1 MGAAEAWVKRVDSE
15 SEGGAMSS
23 KKYVYL
29 FAAGKAE
36 GQGAWRNLLGGKG
49 AGLAEMT
56 NLGIPVPP
64 GFTLTTEA
72 CVEYFHQGGRFPEGL
87 WEQVLEALVEVEK
100 VMEATFGDPQS
111 PLLVSVRSGA
121 RVSMP
126 GMMDTVLNIGLN
138 DETVQGLIR
147 KTNNPRFAYDSYR
160 RFVAMFSNVVLG
172 VPHEEFEGILAKTK
186 AELGVALDTELGT
199 EDLKA
204 LVGAFKELVRQASVV
219 PFPEDPMDQLRM
231 GIDAVFRSWNVARA
245 ITYRRLHNIP
255 ETWGT
260 AANVQAMV
268 FGNMGGNSG
277 TGVAF
282 TRDPST
288 GERRFFGEFLINAQ
302 GEDVVAGI
310 RTPEPIEQLSQE
322 MPEVYQ
328 QLVEIYQRL
337 ERHYKDMLD
346 LEFTVQEGKLFMLQT
361 RVGKRTAVAALRIA
375 VEMVEEGLIDEKTAV
390 LRVEPEQLEQL
401 LHPMVDPSGAVR
413 VIAKGLPASPG
424 AAVGAVVFTAD
435 EAIARG
441 QLGEK
446 LILVRPETS
455 PDDVGGMHAAQGILT
470 ARGGMTS
477 HAAVV
482 ARGMG
487 KCCVVG
493 CKEILVDE
501 ARGEF
506 RVGPLRVKHGDIIT
520 LNGNTGEVILG
531 EAKLVTPELSGNFAT
546 FMKRVDQHRRLG
558 VRANA
563 DTPLDARVA
572 RTFGAEGIGLCRTEH
587 MFFADERLPFM
598 QEMIVAQ
605 DRDARVHALDK
616 LFPFQKDDFV
626 AIFREMEGYAVTIR
640 TLDPPLHEFLPKTQ
654 EEAEELSQ
662 KIGVPAERIW
672 DKVQELHETNPMLG
686 HRGCRLGITYPEI
699 TEMQARAIIAAACE
713 IAKEGRK
720 VVPEIMIPL
729 IGDIRELEHQ
739 RKIVDGAAQEVMAQY
754 GVKVEYQVGTM
765 IELPRAALLADEIA
779 RQAEFF
785 SFGTNDL
792 TQTVLG
798 LSRDDAGKFLPFYIE
813 QGIMQYDPFVV
824 LDQPGVGQLVELG
837 VKKGRAARPS
847 LKVGI
852 CGEHGGEPQSV
863 GFFHRAGLDYVSC
876 SPYRVPIARLAAAH
890 VALGKSLSD
899 TV

>member
-1 MGAAEAWVKRVDSE
+1 
-15 SEGGAMSS
+15 
-23 KKYVYL
+23 
-29 FAAGKAE
+29 
-36 GQGAWRNLLGGKG
+36 
-49 AGLAEMT
+49 
-56 NLGIPVPP
+56 
-64 GFTLTTEA
+64 
-72 CVEYFHQGGRFPEGL
+72 
-87 WEQVLEALVEVEK
+87 
-100 VMEATFGDPQS
+100 
-111 PLLVSVRSGA
+111 
-121 RVSMP
+121 
-126 GMMDTVLNIGLN
+126 
-138 DETVQGLIR
+138 
-147 KTNNPRFAYDSYR
+147 
-160 RFVAMFSNVVLG
+160 
-172 VPHEEFEGILAKTK
+172 
-186 AELGVALDTELGT
+186 
-199 EDLKA
+199 
-204 LVGAFKELVRQASVV
+204 V
-219 PFPEDPMDQLRM
+219 PFPEHPMDQLRM

-245 ITYRRLHNIP
+245 ATYRKLHNIP

-282 TRDPST
+282 TRHPST

-310 RTPEPIEQLSQE
+310 RTPEPIDQLSQE
-322 MPEVYQ
+322 MPEVYT
-328 QLVEIYQRL
+328 QLVDIYQRL

-346 LEFTVQEGKLFMLQT
+346 LEFTVQDGKLFMLQT

-375 VEMVEEGLIDEKTAV
+375 VEMVGEGLIDEKTAV

-401 LHPMVDPSGAVR
+401 LHPMVDPSSRVK

-424 AAVGAVVFTAD
+424 AAVGTVVFTAE
-435 EAIARG
+435 EAVARG
-441 QLGEK
+441 QKGEK
-446 LILVRPETS
+446 VILVRPETS
-455 PDDVGGMHAAQGILT
+455 PDDVGGMYAAQGILT

-493 CKEILVDE
+493 CKEVLVDE
-501 ARGEF
+501 AHGEF
-506 RVGPLRVKHGDIIT
+506 RVGTLRVKHGERIT

-546 FMKRVDQHRRLG
+546 FIQWVDQHRRLG

-563 DTPLDARVA
+563 DTPTDARVA
-572 RTFGAEGIGLCRTEH
+572 RSFGAEGIGLCRTEH
-587 MFFADERLPFM
+587 MFFAEERLPFM
-598 QEMIVAQ
+598 QEMILAE
-605 DRDARVHALDK
+605 DRAARVRALDK
-616 LFPFQKDDFV
+616 LFPFQKSDFYG
-626 AIFREMEGYAVTIR
+626 IFKEMEGYAVTIR

-654 EEAEELSQ
+654 EEAEDLSK
-662 KIGVPAERIW
+662 KIGVSANRIW

-686 HRGCRLGITYPEI
+686 HRGCRLGISYPEI
-699 TEMQARAIIAAACE
+699 TEMQARAIMAAACE
-713 IAKEGRK
+713 IAKEGGK
-720 VVPEIMIPL
+720 AVPEIMIPL
-729 IGDIRELEHQ
+729 IADIRELEHQ
-739 RKIVDGAAQEVMAQY
+739 RKIVDRVAQEVMTQY

-765 IELPRAALLADEIA
+765 IELPRAVLLADEIA

-798 LSRDDAGKFLPFYIE
+798 LSRDDAGKFLPSYIE
-813 QGIMQYDPFVV
+813 QGILKADPFVV
-824 LDQPGVGQLVELG
+824 LDQPGVGQLVEIG

-847 LKVGI
+847 LKIGI

-890 VALGKSLSD
+890 VALGQSLSD

>member
-1 MGAAEAWVKRVDSE
+1 
-15 SEGGAMSS
+15 MSG

-29 FAAGKAE
+29 FAGGKAE

-64 GFTLTTEA
+64 GFTITTEA
-72 CVEYFHQGGRFPEGL
+72 CVEYFQQGGRFPDGL
-87 WEQVLEALVEVEK
+87 WDQVLESLAQVE
-100 VMEATFGDPQS
+100 EAMGAKFADAHN

-138 DETVQGLIR
+138 DDTVQGLIR

-172 VPHEEFEGILAKTK
+172 VPTKEFEGLLAKKK
-186 AELGVALDTELGT
+186 ADVGAQVDTDLRT
-199 EDLKA
+199 EDLKEV
-204 LVGAFKELVRQASVV
+204 VGIFKDFVRRASST
-219 PFPEDPMDQLRM
+219 PFPEEPIAQLRM
-231 GIDAVFRSWNVARA
+231 GIEAVFSSWNVARA
-245 ITYRRLHNIP
+245 VEYRRLYNIP

-260 AANVQAMV
+260 AANVQSMV
-268 FGNMGGNSG
+268 FGNMGANSG

-282 TRDPST
+282 TRHPST

-310 RTPEPIEQLSQE
+310 RTPEPIAQLSQE

-361 RVGKRTAVAALRIA
+361 RTGKRTAVAALRIA

-390 LRVEPEQLEQL
+390 LRVEPDQLEQL
-401 LHPMVDPSGAVR
+401 LHPMVDPNSKVQA
-413 VIAKGLPASPG
+413 IAKGLPASPG
-424 AAVGAVVFTAD
+424 AAVGKVVFTAE
-435 EAIARG
+435 EAVARG
-441 QLGEK
+441 LQGEK
-446 LILVRPETS
+446 VILVRPETS

-493 CKEILVDE
+493 CKDLLVDE
-501 ARGEF
+501 EHGEF
-506 RVGPLRVKHGDIIT
+506 RVGSLHVKYGDVIT

-531 EAKLVTPELSGNFAT
+531 EAKLVVPELSGNFGA
-546 FMKRVDQHRRLG
+546 FMAWVDQHRRLG

-563 DTPLDARVA
+563 DTPVDAKVA
-572 RTFGAEGIGLCRTEH
+572 RSFGAEGIGLCRTEH
-587 MFFADERLPFM
+587 MFFAEERLPFM
-598 QEMIVAQ
+598 QEMIVAD
-605 DRDARVHALDK
+605 DRQARVRALDK

-626 AIFREMEGYAVTIR
+626 GIFREMDGYAVTIR
-640 TLDPPLHEFLPKTQ
+640 TLDPPLHEFLPKTHD
-654 EEAEELSQ
+654 EAEELSH
-662 KIGVPAERIW
+662 KIGVPADRIW
-672 DKVQELHETNPMLG
+672 TKVQELHETNPMLG
-686 HRGCRLGITYPEI
+686 HRGCRLGISYPEI
-699 TEMQARAIIAAACE
+699 TEMQVRAILSAACE
-713 IAKEGRK
+713 LAKEGRR

-729 IGDIRELEHQ
+729 VGDIRELENQ
-739 RKIVDGAAQEVMAQY
+739 RRIVERVAQEVMAQY
-754 GVKVEYQVGTM
+754 GAKVEYQVGTM
-765 IELPRAALLADEIA
+765 IELPRASLLADEIA

-798 LSRDDAGKFLPFYIE
+798 LSRDDAGKFLPYYIQ
-813 QGIMQYDPFVV
+813 QGIMKYDPFVV
-824 LDQPGVGQLVELG
+824 LDQQGVGQLVEMG
-837 VKKGRAARPS
+837 VKKGRSARPS
-847 LKVGI
+847 LKIGI

-863 GFFHRAGLDYVSC
+863 AFFHRAGLDYVSC

-890 VALGKSLSD
+890 VALGKSLSES
-899 TV
+899 V

>member
-1 MGAAEAWVKRVDSE
+1 
-15 SEGGAMSS
+15 MST

-64 GFTLTTEA
+64 GFTISTEA
-72 CVEYFHQGGRFPEGL
+72 CVEYFNNGGHFPEGM
-87 WEQVLEALVEVEK
+87 WDQ
-100 VMEATFGDPQS
+100 VMESLARVEEAMGAKFGDAS
-111 PLLVSVRSGA
+111 NPLLVSVRSGA

-138 DETVQGLIR
+138 DDTVQGLLR
-147 KTNNPRFAYDSYR
+147 KTNNPRFAYDAYR

-172 VPHEEFEGILAKTK
+172 VPSKEFEGLLAQKK
-186 AELGVALDTELGT
+186 SEVGALVDTDLRA
-199 EDLKA
+199 EDLQA
-204 LVGAFKELVRQASVV
+204 LVGTFKDFVRKASST
-219 PFPEDPMDQLRM
+219 PFPEQPMDQLRM
-231 GIDAVFRSWNVARA
+231 GIEAVFSSWNVERA
-245 ITYRRLHNIP
+245 VKYRQLYNIP

-260 AANVQAMV
+260 AANVQSMV
-268 FGNMGGNSG
+268 FGNMGSNSG

-282 TRDPST
+282 TRNPST

-310 RTPEPIEQLSQE
+310 RTPEHIDQLEHE
-322 MPEVYQ
+322 MPQVYR
-328 QLVEIYQRL
+328 QLVDIYQRL

-346 LEFTVQEGKLFMLQT
+346 LEFTVQDGKLFMLQT
-361 RVGKRTAVAALRIA
+361 RVGKRTAMAALRIA
-375 VEMVEEGLIDEKTAV
+375 VEMVQEGLIDEKTAV
-390 LRVEPEQLEQL
+390 LRVDPEQLEQL
-401 LHPMVDPSGAVR
+401 LHPMVDPDSR
-413 VIAKGLPASPG
+413 VQAIAKGLPASPG
-424 AAVGAVVFTAD
+424 AAVGSVVFTAE
-435 EAIARG
+435 EAISRG
-441 QLGEK
+441 QQGEK
-446 LILVRPETS
+446 VILVRPETS
-455 PDDVGGMHAAQGILT
+455 PDDVGGMFAAQGILT

-501 ARGEF
+501 ERGEF
-506 RVGPLRVKHGDIIT
+506 RVGTVHVKHGDIIT

-531 EAKLVTPELSGNFAT
+531 AAKLVVPELSGSFAK
-546 FMKRVDQHRRLG
+546 FMQWVDQHRRLG

-563 DTPLDARVA
+563 DTPIDAQVA
-572 RTFGAEGIGLCRTEH
+572 RSFGAEGIGLCRTEH
-587 MFFADERLPFM
+587 MFFAEERLPFM
-598 QEMIVAQ
+598 QEMILAE
-605 DRDARVHALDK
+605 DRGARVRALDK
-616 LFPFQKDDFV
+616 LFPFQKADFYG
-626 AIFREMEGYAVTIR
+626 IFKEMEGYAVTIR
-640 TLDPPLHEFLPKTQ
+640 TLDPPLHEFLPKTR
-654 EEAEELSQ
+654 EEADELSH
-662 KIGVPAERIW
+662 KIGVPADRIW
-672 DKVQELHETNPMLG
+672 EKAQELHETNPMLG

-720 VVPEIMIPL
+720 VVPEVMIPL
-729 IGDIRELEHQ
+729 ITDIHELEHQ
-739 RKIVDGAAQEVMAQY
+739 RKIVDRAAQEMMAQY

-798 LSRDDAGKFLPFYIE
+798 LSRDDAGKFLPYYIE
-813 QGIMQYDPFVV
+813 QGIMKYDPFVV
-824 LDQPGVGQLVELG
+824 MDQQGVGALVETG
-837 VKKGRAARPS
+837 VKKGRATRPS
-847 LKVGI
+847 LKIGI

-890 VALGKSLSD
+890 VALGRSLSE

>member
-1 MGAAEAWVKRVDSE
+1 
-15 SEGGAMSS
+15 MSS

-64 GFTLTTEA
+64 GFTITTEA
-72 CVEYFHQGGRFPEGL
+72 CVEYFTRGGQFPDGL
-87 WEQVLEALVEVEK
+87 WDEVLAALANVETAMGAK
-100 VMEATFGDPQS
+100 FGDPQN

-138 DETVQGLIR
+138 DETVRGLIR

-172 VPHEEFEGILAKTK
+172 VPSREFEGLLAQKK
-186 AELGVALDTELGT
+186 AEVGAQVDTDLRT
-199 EDLKA
+199 EDLQA
-204 LVGAFKELVRQASVV
+204 VVQLFKEFVSKSSSV
-219 PFPEDPMDQLRM
+219 PFPERPLDQLRM
-231 GIDAVFRSWNVARA
+231 GIEAVFSSWNVARA
-245 ITYRRLHNIP
+245 VQYRRLYDIP

-268 FGNMGGNSG
+268 FGNMGNNSG

-310 RTPEPIEQLSQE
+310 RTPEPIDQLAQE

-328 QLVEIYQRL
+328 QLVDIYQRL

-346 LEFTVQEGKLFMLQT
+346 LEFTIQEGTLFMLQT
-361 RVGKRTAVAALRIA
+361 RIGKRTAVAALRIA
-375 VEMVEEGLIDEKTAV
+375 VEMVEEDLIDEKTAV
-390 LRVEPEQLEQL
+390 LRVEPDQLEQL
-401 LHPMVDPSGAVR
+401 LHPMVDPNSSVQ

-424 AAVGAVVFTAD
+424 AAVGAVVFTAE
-435 EAIARG
+435 EAMEHG
-441 QLGEK
+441 QHGEK
-446 LILVRPETS
+446 VILVRPETS

-482 ARGMG
+482 GRGMG

-493 CKEILVDE
+493 CKEILVNEED
-501 ARGEF
+501 GEF
-506 RVGPLRVKHGDIIT
+506 RVGTLHVKRGDIIT

-531 EAKLVTPELSGNFAT
+531 AAKLITPEVSGSFGI
-546 FMKRVDQHRRLG
+546 FMRWVDQHRRLG

-563 DTPLDARVA
+563 DTPLDANVA
-572 RTFGAEGIGLCRTEH
+572 RSFGAEGIGLCRTEH
-587 MFFADERLPFM
+587 MFFAEERLPFM
-598 QEMIVAQ
+598 QEMIVAE
-605 DRDARVHALDK
+605 DREARVRALDK
-616 LFPFQKDDFV
+616 LFPFQKADFYG
-626 AIFREMEGYAVTIR
+626 IFKEMEGYAVTIR
-640 TLDPPLHEFLPKTQ
+640 TLDPPLHEFLPKTR
-654 EEAEELSQ
+654 EEANELST
-662 KIGVPAERIW
+662 KIGVPANRIW

-686 HRGCRLGITYPEI
+686 HRGCRLGISYPEI
-699 TEMQARAIIAAACE
+699 TEMQARAIMAAACE
-713 IAKEGRK
+713 HAKEGRK

-729 IGDIRELEHQ
+729 VGDVRELEHQ
-739 RKIVDGAAQEVMAQY
+739 RKIVDRVAQEVMAQY
-754 GVKVEYQVGTM
+754 DVKVEYQVGTM
-765 IELPRAALLADEIA
+765 IELPRAVLLADEIA

-798 LSRDDAGKFLPFYIE
+798 LSRDDAGKFLPFYIQ
-813 QGIMQYDPFVV
+813 QGILKYDPFIV
-824 LDQPGVGQLVELG
+824 LDQPGVGQLVEMG
-837 VKKGRAARPS
+837 VKKGRGARPS

-863 GFFHRAGLDYVSC
+863 AFFHRAGLDYVSC
-876 SPYRVPIARLAAAH
+876 SPYRVPVARLAAAH

>member
-1 MGAAEAWVKRVDSE
+1 
-15 SEGGAMSS
+15 MSS

-64 GFTLTTEA
+64 GFTITTEA
-72 CVEYFHQGGRFPEGL
+72 CVEYFTRGGQFPDGL
-87 WEQVLEALVEVEK
+87 WDEVLAALANVETAMGAK
-100 VMEATFGDPQS
+100 FGDPQN

-138 DETVQGLIR
+138 DETVRGLIR

-172 VPHEEFEGILAKTK
+172 VPSREFEGLLAQKK
-186 AELGVALDTELGT
+186 AEVGAQVDTDLRT
-199 EDLKA
+199 EDLQA
-204 LVGAFKELVRQASVV
+204 VVQLFKEFVSKSSSV
-219 PFPEDPMDQLRM
+219 PFPERPLDQLRM
-231 GIDAVFRSWNVARA
+231 GIEAVFSSWNVARA
-245 ITYRRLHNIP
+245 VEYRRLYDIP

-268 FGNMGGNSG
+268 FGNMGNNSG

-310 RTPEPIEQLSQE
+310 RTPEPIDQLAQE

-328 QLVEIYQRL
+328 QLVDIYQRL

-346 LEFTVQEGKLFMLQT
+346 LEFTIQEGTLFMLQT
-361 RVGKRTAVAALRIA
+361 RIGKRTAVAALRIA
-375 VEMVEEGLIDEKTAV
+375 VEMVEEDLIDEKTAV
-390 LRVEPEQLEQL
+390 LRVEPDQLEQL
-401 LHPMVDPSGAVR
+401 LHPMVDPNSSVQ

-424 AAVGAVVFTAD
+424 AAVGAVVFTAE
-435 EAIARG
+435 EAMEHG
-441 QLGEK
+441 QHGEK
-446 LILVRPETS
+446 VILVRPETS

-482 ARGMG
+482 GRGMG

-493 CKEILVDE
+493 CKEILVNEED
-501 ARGEF
+501 GEF
-506 RVGPLRVKHGDIIT
+506 RVGTLHVKRGDIIT

-531 EAKLVTPELSGNFAT
+531 AAKLITPEVSGSFGI
-546 FMKRVDQHRRLG
+546 FMRWVDQHRRLG

-563 DTPLDARVA
+563 DTPLDANVA
-572 RTFGAEGIGLCRTEH
+572 RSFGAEGIGLCRTEH
-587 MFFADERLPFM
+587 MFFAEERLPFM
-598 QEMIVAQ
+598 QEMIVAE
-605 DRDARVHALDK
+605 DREARVRALDK
-616 LFPFQKDDFV
+616 LFPFQKADFYS
-626 AIFREMEGYAVTIR
+626 IFKEMEGYAVTIR
-640 TLDPPLHEFLPKTQ
+640 TLDPPLHEFLPKTR
-654 EEAEELSQ
+654 EEANELST
-662 KIGVPAERIW
+662 KIGVPANRIW

-686 HRGCRLGITYPEI
+686 HRGCRLGISYPEI
-699 TEMQARAIIAAACE
+699 TEMQARAIMAAACE
-713 IAKEGRK
+713 HAKEGRK

-729 IGDIRELEHQ
+729 VGDVRELEHQ
-739 RKIVDGAAQEVMAQY
+739 RKIVDRVAQEVMAQY
-754 GVKVEYQVGTM
+754 DVKVEYQVGTM
-765 IELPRAALLADEIA
+765 IELPRAVLLADEIA

-798 LSRDDAGKFLPFYIE
+798 LSRDDAGKFLPFYIQ
-813 QGIMQYDPFVV
+813 QGILKYDPFIV
-824 LDQPGVGQLVELG
+824 LDQPGVGQLVEMG
-837 VKKGRAARPS
+837 VKKGRGARPS

-863 GFFHRAGLDYVSC
+863 AFFHRAGLDYVSC
-876 SPYRVPIARLAAAH
+876 SPYRVPVARLAAAH

>member
-1 MGAAEAWVKRVDSE
+1 
-15 SEGGAMSS
+15 MSG
-23 KKYVYL
+23 KKYVYQ

-64 GFTLTTEA
+64 GFTITTEA
-72 CVEYFHQGGRFPEGL
+72 CVEYFTKGGHFPDGL
-87 WEQVLEALVEVEK
+87 WEEVLAALTHVEAAMGAK
-100 VMEATFGDPQS
+100 FGDAQN

-172 VPHEEFEGILAKTK
+172 VPSKEFEGLLAQKK
-186 AELGVALDTELGT
+186 SEVGAQVDTDLRT
-199 EDLKA
+199 EDLQAVVQIFKDFVRKA
-204 LVGAFKELVRQASVV
+204 SSV
-219 PFPEDPMDQLRM
+219 PFPEQPLDQLRM
-231 GIDAVFRSWNVARA
+231 GIEAVFSSWNVARA
-245 ITYRRLHNIP
+245 VEYRRLYNIP

-268 FGNMGGNSG
+268 FGNMGSNSG

-310 RTPEPIEQLSQE
+310 RTPEPIDQLANE
-322 MPEVYQ
+322 MPAVYQ
-328 QLVEIYQRL
+328 QLTEIYQRL

-375 VEMVEEGLIDEKTAV
+375 VDMVEEGLIDEKTAV

-401 LHPMVDPSGAVR
+401 LHPMVDPHSKVQ

-424 AAVGAVVFTAD
+424 AAVGAVVFTAE
-435 EAIARG
+435 EAMEHG
-441 QLGEK
+441 QRGEK
-446 LILVRPETS
+446 VILVRPETS

-493 CKEILVDE
+493 CKEVLVNE
-501 ARGEF
+501 ERGEF
-506 RVGPLRVKHGDIIT
+506 RIGAVHVKRGDILT

-531 EAKLVTPELSGNFAT
+531 AATLITPELSGNFSA
-546 FMKRVDQHRRLG
+546 FMKWVDQYRRLG

-563 DTPLDARVA
+563 DTPVDANVA
-572 RTFGAEGIGLCRTEH
+572 RAFGAEGIGLCRTEH
-587 MFFADERLPFM
+587 MFFAEERLPFM
-598 QEMIVAQ
+598 QEMIVAD
-605 DRDARVHALDK
+605 DRPARVHALDK
-616 LFPFQKDDFV
+616 LFPFQKSDFYN
-626 AIFREMEGYAVTIR
+626 IFKEMEGYAVTIR
-640 TLDPPLHEFLPKTQ
+640 TLDPPLHEFLPKTH
-654 EEAEELSQ
+654 EETEELSK
-662 KIGVPAERIW
+662 KIGVPADRIW

-686 HRGCRLGITYPEI
+686 HRGCRLGISYPEI
-699 TEMQARAIIAAACE
+699 TEMQVRAIMAAACE
-713 IAKEGRK
+713 HAKEGRQ

-739 RKIVDGAAQEVMAQY
+739 RKIVDRVAQEVMTQY
-754 GVKVEYQVGTM
+754 DAKVEYQVGTM

-798 LSRDDAGKFLPFYIE
+798 LSRDDAGKFLPFYIQ
-813 QGIMQYDPFVV
+813 QGILKYDPFIV
-824 LDQPGVGQLVELG
+824 LDQPGVGQLVEMG

-863 GFFHRAGLDYVSC
+863 AFFHRAGLDYVSC

-890 VALGKSLSD
+890 VALGKSMSE

>member
-1 MGAAEAWVKRVDSE
+1 
-15 SEGGAMSS
+15 MSS

-64 GFTLTTEA
+64 GFTITTEA
-72 CVEYFHQGGRFPEGL
+72 CVEYFNKGGQFPERL
-87 WEQVLEALVEVEK
+87 WEQAIEALAAVEK
-100 VMEATFGDPQS
+100 AMGARFGDAQN

-126 GMMDTVLNIGLN
+126 GMMDTVLNIGLT

-172 VPHEEFEGILAKTK
+172 VPHEEFEGILSKKK
-186 AELGVALDTELGT
+186 AELGVELDTDLGAD
-199 EDLKA
+199 DLKG
-204 LVGAFKELVRQASVV
+204 LVATFKELVRHASAV
-219 PFPEDPMDQLRM
+219 PFPEHPMDQLRM
-231 GIDAVFRSWNVARA
+231 GIDAVFRSWHVARA
-245 ITYRRLHNIP
+245 VTYRRLHNIP

-260 AANVQAMV
+260 AASVQAMV
-268 FGNMGGNSG
+268 FGNMGSNSG

-310 RTPEPIEQLSQE
+310 RTPEPIEQLAQE
-322 MPEVYQ
+322 MPEVYT
-328 QLVEIYQRL
+328 QLVDIYQRL

-346 LEFTVQEGKLFMLQT
+346 LEFTIQEGKLFMLQT

-401 LHPMVDPSGAVR
+401 LHPMVDPSSKVK

-424 AAVGAVVFTAD
+424 AAVGAVVFTAE
-435 EAIARG
+435 EAVARG
-441 QLGEK
+441 QKGEK
-446 LILVRPETS
+446 VILVRPETS
-455 PDDVGGMHAAQGILT
+455 PDDVGGMYAAQGILT

-493 CKEILVDE
+493 SKAILVDE
-501 ARGEF
+501 EHGEF
-506 RVGPLRVKHGDIIT
+506 RVGTLHVRHGEIIT

-531 EAKLVTPELSGNFAT
+531 EAKLVTPELSGNFAA
-546 FMKRVDQHRRLG
+546 FIQWVDQHRRLG

-563 DTPLDARVA
+563 DTPTDARVA
-572 RTFGAEGIGLCRTEH
+572 RSFGAEGIGLCRTEH
-587 MFFADERLPFM
+587 MFFAEERLPFM
-598 QEMIVAQ
+598 QEMILAE
-605 DRDARVHALDK
+605 DREARVRALDK
-616 LFPFQKDDFV
+616 LFPFQKADFYD
-626 AIFREMEGYAVTIR
+626 IFKEMEGYAVTIR
-640 TLDPPLHEFLPKTQ
+640 TLDPPLHEFLPKTL
-654 EEAEELSQ
+654 EEAEELSK

-686 HRGCRLGITYPEI
+686 HRGCRLGISYPEI

-713 IAKEGRK
+713 IAKEGRN

-729 IGDIRELEHQ
+729 VGDIRELEHQ
-739 RKIVDGAAQEVMAQY
+739 RKIVDRAAQDAMAQY

-765 IELPRAALLADEIA
+765 IELPRAVLLADEIA

-798 LSRDDAGKFLPFYIE
+798 LSRDDAGKFLPYYIE
-813 QGIMQYDPFVV
+813 QGILKDDPFVV
-824 LDQPGVGQLVELG
+824 LDQPGVGQLVEIG

-847 LKVGI
+847 LKIGI

-890 VALGKSLSD
+890 IALGKSLSE

>member
-1 MGAAEAWVKRVDSE
+1 
-15 SEGGAMSS
+15 MSS

-64 GFTLTTEA
+64 GFTITTEA
-72 CVEYFHQGGRFPEGL
+72 CVEYFNKGGQFPEGL
-87 WEQVLEALVEVEK
+87 WEEILDALAKVEEAMGAK
-100 VMEATFGDPQS
+100 FGDPYN

-138 DETVQGLIR
+138 DDTVQGLIR
-147 KTNNPRFAYDSYR
+147 RTNNPRFAYDSYR

-172 VPHEEFEGILAKTK
+172 VPSKEFEGLLAQKK
-186 AELGVALDTELGT
+186 AEVGAQVDTDLRT
-199 EDLKA
+199 EDLQDVVR
-204 LVGAFKELVRQASVV
+204 LFKEFVRRTSPT
-219 PFPEDPMDQLRM
+219 PFPEQPMEQLRM
-231 GIDAVFRSWNVARA
+231 GIEAVFSSWNVARA
-245 ITYRRLHNIP
+245 VEYRRLYNIP

-268 FGNMGGNSG
+268 FGNMGSNSG

-310 RTPEPIEQLSQE
+310 RTPEPIEHLAQE

-328 QLVEIYQRL
+328 QLVDIYQRL

-346 LEFTVQEGKLFMLQT
+346 LEFTVQEGKLYMLQT

-390 LRVEPEQLEQL
+390 LRVEPDQLEQL
-401 LHPMVDPSGAVR
+401 LHPMVDPHSQVQ

-424 AAVGAVVFTAD
+424 AAVGAVVFTAE
-435 EAIARG
+435 EAMEAGRR
-441 QLGEK
+441 GEK
-446 LILVRPETS
+446 VILVRPETS
-455 PDDVGGMHAAQGILT
+455 PDDVGGMYAAQGILT

-493 CKEILVDE
+493 SKEILVNE
-501 ARGEF
+501 EHGEF
-506 RVGPLRVKHGDIIT
+506 RVGSVRVKRGEIIT

-531 EAKLVTPELSGNFAT
+531 AAKLITPELSGNFAA
-546 FMKRVDQHRRLG
+546 FMKWVDQYRRLG

-563 DTPLDARVA
+563 DTPLDANVA
-572 RTFGAEGIGLCRTEH
+572 RSFGAEGIGLCRTEH
-587 MFFADERLPFM
+587 MFFAEERLPFM
-598 QEMIVAQ
+598 QEMIVAE
-605 DRDARVHALDK
+605 DREARVRALAK
-616 LFPFQKDDFV
+616 LFPFQKADFYG
-626 AIFREMEGYAVTIR
+626 IFKEMEGYAVTIR
-640 TLDPPLHEFLPKTQ
+640 TLDPPLHEFLPKTRD
-654 EEAEELSQ
+654 EAQELSA
-662 KIGVPAERIW
+662 KIGVPADRIW

-686 HRGCRLGITYPEI
+686 HRGCRLGISYPEI
-699 TEMQARAIIAAACE
+699 TEMQARAIMAAACE
-713 IAKEGRK
+713 HAKEGRR

-729 IGDIRELEHQ
+729 VGDVRELEHQ
-739 RKIVDGAAQEVMAQY
+739 RRIVDRVAQEVMAQY
-754 GVKVEYQVGTM
+754 DVKVDYQVGTM

-798 LSRDDAGKFLPFYIE
+798 LSRDDAGKFLPFYIQ
-813 QGIMQYDPFVV
+813 QGIFKYDPFVV
-824 LDQPGVGQLVELG
+824 LDQPGVGQLVEIG
-837 VKKGRAARPS
+837 VKKGRGARPS

-863 GFFHRAGLDYVSC
+863 DFFHRAGLDYVSC

>member
-1 MGAAEAWVKRVDSE
+1 
-15 SEGGAMSS
+15 MST

-64 GFTLTTEA
+64 GFTITTEA
-72 CVEYFHQGGRFPEGL
+72 CVEYFNNGGHFPEGM
-87 WEQVLEALVEVEK
+87 WDQVLESLEQVE
-100 VMEATFGDPQS
+100 EAMGAKFGEANN

-138 DETVQGLIR
+138 DDTVQGLIR
-147 KTNNPRFAYDSYR
+147 KTNNPRFAYDAYR

-172 VPHEEFEGILAKTK
+172 VPSKEFEGLLAQKK
-186 AELGVALDTELGT
+186 AEVG
-199 EDLKA
+199 A
-204 LVGAFKELVRQASVV
+204 LVDTDLRADDLQELVGIFKDFVRKAS
-219 PFPEDPMDQLRM
+219 PTSFPEQPMEQLRM
-231 GIDAVFRSWNVARA
+231 GIEAVFSSWNVERA
-245 ITYRRLHNIP
+245 VKYRQLYNIP

-260 AANVQAMV
+260 AANVQSMV
-268 FGNMGGNSG
+268 FGNMGSNSG

-282 TRDPST
+282 TRNPST

-310 RTPEPIEQLSQE
+310 RTPEHIEQLEQE
-322 MPEVYQ
+322 MPEVYR
-328 QLVEIYQRL
+328 QLVDIYQRL

-346 LEFTVQEGKLFMLQT
+346 LEFTVQDGKLFMLQT

-375 VEMVEEGLIDEKTAV
+375 VEMVEEGLIEEKTAV
-390 LRVEPEQLEQL
+390 LRVDPEQLEQL
-401 LHPMVDPSGAVR
+401 LHPMVDPDSQVQA
-413 VIAKGLPASPG
+413 IAKGLPASPG
-424 AAVGAVVFTAD
+424 AAVGAVVFTAE

-441 QLGEK
+441 QQGDK
-446 LILVRPETS
+446 VILVRPETS
-455 PDDVGGMHAAQGILT
+455 PDDVGGMYAAQGILT

-482 ARGMG
+482 GRGMG

-501 ARGEF
+501 EHGEF
-506 RVGPLRVKHGDIIT
+506 RVGTVHVKHGDIIT

-531 EAKLVTPELSGNFAT
+531 AAKLVVPELSGNFGN
-546 FMKRVDQHRRLG
+546 FMKWVDQHRRLG

-563 DTPLDARVA
+563 DTPVDAQVA
-572 RTFGAEGIGLCRTEH
+572 RAFGAEGIGLCRTEH
-587 MFFADERLPFM
+587 MFFAEERLPFM
-598 QEMIVAQ
+598 QEMILAA

-616 LFPFQKDDFV
+616 LFPFQKSDFYS
-626 AIFREMEGYAVTIR
+626 IFKEMEGYAVTIR
-640 TLDPPLHEFLPKTQ
+640 TLDPPLHEFLPKTR
-654 EEAEELSQ
+654 EEAEELSH

-672 DKVQELHETNPMLG
+672 DKAQELHETNPMLG
-686 HRGCRLGITYPEI
+686 HRGCRLGISYPEI

-713 IAKEGRK
+713 LAKEGRK

-729 IGDIRELEHQ
+729 ITDIRELEHQ
-739 RKIVDGAAQEVMAQY
+739 RKIVDRAAQDMMAQY
-754 GVKVEYQVGTM
+754 DVKVEYQVGTM

-798 LSRDDAGKFLPFYIE
+798 LSRDDAGKFLPYYIE
-813 QGIMQYDPFVV
+813 QGIMKYDPFVV
-824 LDQPGVGQLVELG
+824 MDQLGVGQLVETA
-837 VKKGRAARPS
+837 VKKGRATRPS
-847 LKVGI
+847 LKIGI

-890 VALGKSLSD
+890 VALGRSLSE

>member
-1 MGAAEAWVKRVDSE
+1 
-15 SEGGAMSS
+15 MSS

-64 GFTLTTEA
+64 GFTITTEA
-72 CVEYFHQGGRFPEGL
+72 CVEYFTRGGQFPDGL
-87 WEQVLEALVEVEK
+87 WDEVLAALANVETAMGAK
-100 VMEATFGDPQS
+100 FGDPQN

-138 DETVQGLIR
+138 DETVRGLIR

-172 VPHEEFEGILAKTK
+172 VPSREFEGLLAQKK
-186 AELGVALDTELGT
+186 AEVGAQVDTDLRT
-199 EDLKA
+199 EDLQA
-204 LVGAFKELVRQASVV
+204 VVQLFKEFVSKSSSV
-219 PFPEDPMDQLRM
+219 PFPERPLDQLRM
-231 GIDAVFRSWNVARA
+231 GIEAVFSSWNVARA
-245 ITYRRLHNIP
+245 VQYRRLYDIP

-268 FGNMGGNSG
+268 FGNMGNNSG

-310 RTPEPIEQLSQE
+310 RTPEPIDQLAQE

-328 QLVEIYQRL
+328 QLVDIYQRL

-346 LEFTVQEGKLFMLQT
+346 LEFTIQEGTLFMLQT
-361 RVGKRTAVAALRIA
+361 RIGKRTAVAALRIA
-375 VEMVEEGLIDEKTAV
+375 VEMVEEDLIDEKTAV
-390 LRVEPEQLEQL
+390 LRVEPDQLEQL
-401 LHPMVDPSGAVR
+401 LHPMVDPNSSVQ

-424 AAVGAVVFTAD
+424 AAVGAVVFTAE
-435 EAIARG
+435 EAMEHG
-441 QLGEK
+441 QHGEK
-446 LILVRPETS
+446 VILVRPETS

-482 ARGMG
+482 GRGMG

-493 CKEILVDE
+493 CKEILVNEED
-501 ARGEF
+501 GEF
-506 RVGPLRVKHGDIIT
+506 RVGTLHVKRGDIIT

-531 EAKLVTPELSGNFAT
+531 AAKLITPEVSGSFGI
-546 FMKRVDQHRRLG
+546 FMRWVDQHRRLG

-563 DTPLDARVA
+563 DTPLDANVA
-572 RTFGAEGIGLCRTEH
+572 RSFGAEGIGLCRTEH
-587 MFFADERLPFM
+587 MFFAEERLPFM
-598 QEMIVAQ
+598 QEMIVAE
-605 DRDARVHALDK
+605 DREARVRALDK
-616 LFPFQKDDFV
+616 LFPFQKADFYS
-626 AIFREMEGYAVTIR
+626 IFKEMEGYAVTIR
-640 TLDPPLHEFLPKTQ
+640 TLDPPLHEFLPKTR
-654 EEAEELSQ
+654 EEANELST
-662 KIGVPAERIW
+662 KIGVPANRIW

-686 HRGCRLGITYPEI
+686 HRGCRLGISYPEI
-699 TEMQARAIIAAACE
+699 TEMQARAIMAAACE
-713 IAKEGRK
+713 HAKEGRK

-729 IGDIRELEHQ
+729 VGDVRELEHQ
-739 RKIVDGAAQEVMAQY
+739 RKIVDRVAQEVMAQY
-754 GVKVEYQVGTM
+754 DVKVEYQVGTM
-765 IELPRAALLADEIA
+765 IELPRAVLLADEIA

-798 LSRDDAGKFLPFYIE
+798 LSRDDAGKFLPFYIQ
-813 QGIMQYDPFVV
+813 QGILKYDPFIV
-824 LDQPGVGQLVELG
+824 LDQPGVGQLVEMG
-837 VKKGRAARPS
+837 VKKGRGARPS

-863 GFFHRAGLDYVSC
+863 AFFHRAGLDYVSC
-876 SPYRVPIARLAAAH
+876 SPYRVPVARLAAAH

>member
-1 MGAAEAWVKRVDSE
+1 
-15 SEGGAMSS
+15 MSS

-64 GFTLTTEA
+64 GFTITTEA
-72 CVEYFHQGGRFPEGL
+72 CVEYFHKGGELPEGL
-87 WEQVLEALVEVEK
+87 WEQALDALAEVERAMGAK
-100 VMEATFGDPQS
+100 FGDAQN

-126 GMMDTVLNIGLN
+126 GMMDTVLNIGLT

-172 VPHEEFEGILAKTK
+172 VSHEEFEAILSKKK
-186 AELGVALDTELGT
+186 AELGVELDTDLGT
-199 EDLKA
+199 DDLKG
-204 LVGAFKELVRQASVV
+204 LVGTFKDLVRHASAV
-219 PFPEDPMDQLRM
+219 PFPEHPMDQLRM
-231 GIDAVFRSWNVARA
+231 SIDAVFRSWNVARA
-245 ITYRRLHNIP
+245 VTYRKLHNIP

-268 FGNMGGNSG
+268 FGNMGSNSG

-282 TRDPST
+282 TRHPST

-310 RTPEPIEQLSQE
+310 RTPEPIDQLSQE
-322 MPEVYQ
+322 MPEVYT
-328 QLVEIYQRL
+328 QLVDIYQRL
-337 ERHYKDMLD
+337 EQHYKDMLD
-346 LEFTVQEGKLFMLQT
+346 LEFTVQDGKLFMLQT

-375 VEMVEEGLIDEKTAV
+375 VEMVQEGLIDEKTAV
-390 LRVEPEQLEQL
+390 LRVEPDQLEQL
-401 LHPMVDPSGAVR
+401 LHPMVDPSSQVKA
-413 VIAKGLPASPG
+413 IAKGLPASPG
-424 AAVGAVVFTAD
+424 AAVGAVVFTAE
-435 EAIARG
+435 EAVTRG
-441 QLGEK
+441 QKGEK
-446 LILVRPETS
+446 VILVRPETS
-455 PDDVGGMHAAQGILT
+455 PDDVGGMYAAQGILT

-482 ARGMG
+482 GRGMG

-501 ARGEF
+501 AHGEF
-506 RVGPLRVKHGDIIT
+506 RVGTLRVKHGEIIT
-520 LNGNTGEVILG
+520 LNGNTGEVIVG
-531 EAKLVTPELSGNFAT
+531 EGKLVTPELSGNFAT
-546 FMKRVDQHRRLG
+546 FIQWVDQHRRLG

-563 DTPLDARVA
+563 DTPTDARVA
-572 RTFGAEGIGLCRTEH
+572 RSFGAEGIGLCRTEH
-587 MFFADERLPFM
+587 MFFAEERLPFM
-598 QEMIVAQ
+598 QEMILAE
-605 DRDARVHALDK
+605 DHDARVRALDK
-616 LFPFQKDDFV
+616 LFPFQKSDFYG
-626 AIFREMEGYAVTIR
+626 IFKEMEGYAVTIR
-640 TLDPPLHEFLPKTQ
+640 TLDPPLHEFLPKTW
-654 EEAEELSQ
+654 EEAEELSN

-686 HRGCRLGITYPEI
+686 HRGCRLGISYPEI

-729 IGDIRELEHQ
+729 VVDIRELEHQ
-739 RKIVDGAAQEVMAQY
+739 RKIVERVAQDTMTQY
-754 GVKVEYQVGTM
+754 GLKVEYQVGTM
-765 IELPRAALLADEIA
+765 IELPRAVLLADEIA

-798 LSRDDAGKFLPFYIE
+798 LSRDDAGKFLPSYIE
-813 QGIMQYDPFVV
+813 QGMLKADPFVV
-824 LDQPGVGQLVELG
+824 LDQPGVGQLVEIG

-847 LKVGI
+847 LKIGI